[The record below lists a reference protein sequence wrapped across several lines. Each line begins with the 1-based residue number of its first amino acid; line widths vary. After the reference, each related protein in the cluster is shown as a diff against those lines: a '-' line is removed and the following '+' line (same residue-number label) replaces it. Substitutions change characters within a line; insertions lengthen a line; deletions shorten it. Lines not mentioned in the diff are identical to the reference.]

1 MTYACEHGFPKPA
14 NCWACMED
22 GNIEPAPR
30 VTVERSGIYARFDG
44 HCEECNLGIHV
55 GQSLSCLSDGSY
67 VHVGCEP

>member
-1 MTYACEHGFPKPA
+1 
-14 NCWACMED
+14 MED